1 MKLRPTALALSFLL
15 LLLCVPASAQKGL
28 GVGSFQSFKGMGLS
42 FETLSPSGREFN
54 TFTLY
59 ADMAGVYMGYN
70 DAPGVKFNYSH
81 NIRLAQFEPQT
92 LDDLSFIAGSGF
104 STGWVKDN
112 GRDGYGLSA
121 ALSGTFAA
129 RAVFPCRVCFI
140 LGITLETG
148 LLLYDN
154 GGHATIALYRDG
166 IYQTILPHLTISYQ
180 FK

>member
-1 MKLRPTALALSFLL
+1 MRLRLTVLALTLL
-15 LLLCVPASAQKGL
+15 LPSFCVNALAQKGL
-28 GVGSFQSFKGMGLS
+28 GIGSFQSFKGVGLS

-59 ADMAGVYMGYN
+59 ADLAGMYLGYN
-70 DAPGVKFNYSH
+70 EAPGVKFNYSH
-81 NIRLAQFEPQT
+81 NIRIAQFSPQT

-104 STGWVKDN
+104 STGWVKDS
-112 GRDGYGLSA
+112 GRDNYWVSA
-121 ALSGTFAA
+121 ALSGTFGA

-154 GGHATIALYRDG
+154 GGHATTTLYRDG
-166 IYQTILPHLTISYQ
+166 IYHIILPHLTISYQ

>member
-1 MKLRPTALALSFLL
+1 MKLRPKALALTFLL
-15 LLLCVPASAQKGL
+15 LPLCLPASAQKGL
-28 GVGSFQSFKGMGLS
+28 GVGSFQSFKGLGISL
-42 FETLSPSGREFN
+42 ETLSPSGREFN

-59 ADMAGVYMGYN
+59 ADMAGVYLGYN
-70 DAPGVKFNYSH
+70 SDPGVKFNYSH
-81 NIRLAQFEPQT
+81 NIRVAQFEPQT

-104 STGWVKDN
+104 STGWVKDSA
-112 GRDGYGLSA
+112 RDGHGLCA
-121 ALSGTFAA
+121 GLSGTFGA

-154 GGHATIALYRDG
+154 GGHPTTALYRDG
-166 IYQTILPHLTISYQ
+166 IYHTILPHLTISYQ